1 MNVKELLAR
10 FAAGAVSSLKVWAVQ
25 MVMET
30 ERSIPGESSAEKR
43 RYVVARLDDMVKLPW
58 YLEPFDGPLF
68 GLLVDMACEKLNLV
82 LGHDW
87 SGAEL
92 SPAQVEMVAAVVD
105 MPAAEAKAAVSE
117 EMGLDERI
125 EAMYKKYGIK

>member
-43 RYVVARLDDMVKLPW
+43 RYVVARLDDMVRLPW
-58 YLEPFDGPLF
+58 YLEPFDGPAF
-68 GLLVDMACEKLNLV
+68 GLIVDYACEKLNLIM
-82 LGHDW
+82 GHKW
-87 SGAEL
+87 EEL
-92 SPAQVEMVAAVVD
+92 SPEQVRKVAAVVD